1 MNDRNLAYK
10 ILLKIEKDK
19 AYSNLTLDATLEK
32 EKAGYEPFVRAL
44 VYGVIER
51 KITLDYILSEFLT
64 QPIKKLKPQVLT
76 VLRMGVYQIK
86 FMDKIPVSAAVN
98 ESVKLIK
105 QEGFSFAS
113 GLVNSV
119 LRKTANSEILYPDN
133 DGSIEYL
140 SLRYSCPVD
149 LVQKYINDYGFENT
163 VGILS
168 TALENPPLNVRVN
181 TLKISTEELI
191 SRLNKENVEVCKCDL
206 EDALTVISGNIFSS
220 SCYNDGLFHVQDL
233 ASQMCIKALD
243 PNPHETVLDMCAA
256 PGGKSFTIAEKMQN
270 KGSIYSFDLYDHRLS
285 LINSGAERLGID
297 IIKPQVR
304 DASVTYTD
312 IPKADRILC
321 DVPCSG
327 LGVIRRK
334 PEIKYK
340 DLAFID
346 KLTDLQYNIICSASS
361 YLKKGGRLVY
371 STCSLNKDENEKV
384 CERFLSSHNDFKLL
398 NGFPVTLMPHK
409 DKTDGFF
416 FAVFRKANAD

>member
-1 MNDRNLAYK
+1 MNDRSIAYK

-19 AYSNLTLDATLEK
+19 AYSNLTLDSILGK

-51 KITLDYILSEFLT
+51 KITLDYILSEFLS
-64 QPIKKLKPQVLT
+64 QPIHKLKPQVLT

-105 QEGFSFAS
+105 QQGFSFAS

-119 LRKTANSEILYPDN
+119 LRKTANSEILYPEKN
-133 DGSIEYL
+133 DSIEYL
-140 SLRYSCPVD
+140 SVRYSCPAD
-149 LVQKYINDYGFENT
+149 LVQKYINDYGFENA

-168 TALENPPLNVRVN
+168 TSLENPPLIIRVN
-181 TLKISTEELI
+181 TLKISPEELI
-191 SRLNKENVEVCKCDL
+191 ERLKTEDVEACECDFNG
-206 EDALTVISGNIFSS
+206 ALTVKSGNIFSTDCHS
-220 SCYNDGLFHVQDL
+220 EGLFHVQDL
-233 ASQMCIKALD
+233 ASQMCINALD
-243 PNPHETVLDMCAA
+243 PKPCETVLDMCAA

-270 KGSIYSFDLYDHRLS
+270 KGEIYSFDLYEHRLA
-285 LINSGAERLGID
+285 LIESGAKRLGID
-297 IIKPQVR
+297 IIKAQVR
-304 DASVTYTD
+304 DASAVYDD
-312 IPKADRILC
+312 IPNADKILC

-340 DLAFID
+340 DLGFID
-346 KLTDLQYNIICSASS
+346 KLTDLQYNIICSASA

-371 STCSLNKDENEKV
+371 STCSLNKAENEKV
-384 CERFLSSHNDFKLL
+384 CERFLKLHNGFKLI
-398 NGFPVTLMPHK
+398 NGYPVTLMPHI

-416 FAVFRKANAD
+416 FAVFTKE

>member
-19 AYSNLTLDATLEK
+19 AYSNLTLDSVLER

-51 KITLDYILSEFLT
+51 KITLDYILSKFLS

-86 FMDKIPVSAAVN
+86 FMDKVPVSAAVN

-119 LRKTANSEILYPDN
+119 LRKIANSEILYPEN

-140 SLRYSCPVD
+140 SIRYSCPAD
-149 LVQKYINDYGFENT
+149 LVQKYISDYGFENA

-168 TALENPPLNVRVN
+168 ISLENPPLNIRVN
-181 TLKISTEELI
+181 TLKISPEDLI
-191 SRLNKENVEVCKCDL
+191 NRLKTENVEVCKCDL
-206 EDALTVISGNIFSS
+206 EDALTVMSGNIFTS
-220 SCYNDGLFHVQDL
+220 SCHNDGLFHVQDL
-233 ASQMCIKALD
+233 ASQMCINALD
-243 PNPHETVLDMCAA
+243 PKPQETVLDLCAA

-270 KGSIYSFDLYDHRLS
+270 KGKIYSFDLYEHRLS

-297 IIKPQVR
+297 IINTSVR
-304 DASVTYTD
+304 DASVTYSD
-312 IPKADRILC
+312 IPKADKILC

-361 YLKKGGRLVY
+361 YLKKGGMLVY

-409 DKTDGFF
+409 DETDGFF
-416 FAVFRKANAD
+416 FAAFTKE

>member
-1 MNDRNLAYK
+1 MNDRSIAYK

-19 AYSNLTLDATLEK
+19 AYSNLTLDSILGK

-51 KITLDYILSEFLT
+51 KIALDYILSEFLS
-64 QPIKKLKPQVLT
+64 QPIHKLKPQVLT

-105 QEGFSFAS
+105 QQGFSFAS

-119 LRKTANSEILYPDN
+119 LRKTANSEILYPEKN
-133 DGSIEYL
+133 DSIEYL
-140 SLRYSCPVD
+140 SVRYSCPAD
-149 LVQKYINDYGFENT
+149 LVQKYINDYGFENA

-168 TALENPPLNVRVN
+168 TSLENPPLIIRVN
-181 TLKISTEELI
+181 TMKISPEELI
-191 SRLNKENVEVCKCDL
+191 ERLKAEDVEACECDFNN
-206 EDALTVISGNIFSS
+206 ALTVKSSNIFSTD
-220 SCYNDGLFHVQDL
+220 CYSEGLFHVQDL
-233 ASQMCIKALD
+233 ASQMCINALD
-243 PNPHETVLDMCAA
+243 PKPCETVLDMCAA

-270 KGSIYSFDLYDHRLS
+270 KGEIYSFDLYEHRLA
-285 LINSGAERLGID
+285 LIESGAKRLGID
-297 IIKPQVR
+297 IIKAQVR
-304 DASVTYTD
+304 DASAEYDD
-312 IPKADRILC
+312 IPNADKILC

-340 DLAFID
+340 DLGFID
-346 KLTDLQYNIICSASS
+346 KLTDLQYNIMCSASA

-371 STCSLNKDENEKV
+371 STCSLNKAENEEV
-384 CERFLSSHNDFKLL
+384 CERFLKLHKDFKLID
-398 NGFPVTLMPHK
+398 GYPVTLMPHT

-416 FAVFRKANAD
+416 FAVFTKE